1 MAAIRF
7 DTLRNTNQE
16 TIIKFSGGTGDTG
29 TITISN
35 LTASTQVRNAA
46 TPTVNIVRLLA
57 SGLTNSNL
65 TITRNSVPIFYGS
78 PGAVI
83 ELEFISNG
91 FSDSVNNTS
100 DLAFT
105 IATAGVTGYIT
116 LRKLAGWDTKVEE
129 VVYGVY
135 DDPTRVG
142 ASTTMSGSPDKV

>member
-16 TIIKFSGGTGDTG
+16 TIIKFSGASGDTG
-29 TITISN
+29 TITIAN
-35 LTASTQVRNAA
+35 LGASTQARNSD
-46 TPTVNIVRLLA
+46 TPTVNMVRIIA
-57 SGLTNSNL
+57 SGITNSNL
-65 TITRNSVPIFYGS
+65 TITRGGVTVFVGS

-100 DLAFT
+100 DLVFT
-105 IATAGVTGYIT
+105 IGTAAVTGYMT
-116 LRKLAGWDTKVEE
+116 LRKLAGWSTKVENE
-129 VVYGVY
+129 TYGAY

>member
-16 TIIKFSGGTGDTG
+16 TIIKFTGAATDTG
-29 TITISN
+29 TITIAN
-35 LTASTQVRNAA
+35 LTAGTQVRNADA
-46 TPTVNIVRLLA
+46 PKVNMVRIMA

-65 TITRNSVPIFYGS
+65 TITRGGVAVFQGS
-78 PGAVI
+78 PGAAI
-83 ELEFISNG
+83 DFEFISNG

-100 DLAFT
+100 DLVFT
-105 IATAGVTGYIT
+105 IGTAAVTGYMT

-129 VVYGVY
+129 VVYGAY

-142 ASTTMSGSPDKV
+142 ASTTVSGSPDKV

>member
-16 TIIKFSGGTGDTG
+16 TIIKFSGASGDTG
-29 TITISN
+29 TITIAN
-35 LTASTQVRNAA
+35 IGAATQARNSD
-46 TPTVNIVRLLA
+46 TPTVNMVRIIA

-65 TITRNSVPIFYGS
+65 TITRGGITVFAGS

-91 FSDSVNNTS
+91 FSDSVGNTS

-105 IATAGVTGYIT
+105 IGTAAVTGYMT
-116 LRKLAGWDTKVEE
+116 LRKIAGWSTKVENE
-129 VVYGVY
+129 TYGAY

>member
-16 TIIKFSGGTGDTG
+16 TIIKFAGGSGDTG
-29 TITISN
+29 TITIANIGAGSQARN
-35 LTASTQVRNAA
+35 SDTPIVNMVR
-46 TPTVNIVRLLA
+46 IIA

-65 TITRNSVPIFYGS
+65 TITRNSIPIFYGS
-78 PGAVI
+78 PGAVV

-105 IATAGVTGYIT
+105 IGTAGVTGYIT
-116 LRKLAGWDTKVEE
+116 LRKLAGWDTKVEDN
-129 VVYGVY
+129 VYGAY

-142 ASTTMSGSPDKV
+142 ASTTKSGSPDKV

>member
-1 MAAIRF
+1 MATIRF

-16 TIIKFSGGTGDTG
+16 SIVKFSGASGDTG
-29 TITISN
+29 SIVIAN
-35 LTASTQVRNAA
+35 IGAATQARNSD
-46 TPTVNIVRLLA
+46 TPTVNMVRIIA

-65 TITRNSVPIFYGS
+65 TITRGGITVFAGS

-91 FSDSVNNTS
+91 FSDSVGNTS
-100 DLAFT
+100 DLSFT
-105 IATAGVTGYIT
+105 IGTAAVTGYMT
-116 LRKLAGWDTKVEE
+116 LRKIAGWSTKVENE
-129 VVYGVY
+129 TYGAY